1 MYIISVAGP
10 IAAGKSTF
18 LDEFYPRLRPQMPSV
33 NIWAMNEPQFWEDSQ
48 TSKLAAEYFSV
59 TPDTPKVQDIVY
71 RFQVAML
78 YDRANMIKEAIKQ
91 EYDVVLM
98 ERSPLEDEFFWNNLH
113 QRGMIADRD
122 LDVLFQTRT
131 HLFSDFKIDVLIS
144 ISIPAKDA
152 YQNALKRAQ
161 QQEERAAE
169 LNIFPMETY
178 EQMNEFYWGFELQHL
193 AGLENADCKVVELKF
208 SELVEDLEGQVN
220 KVCDIVN
227 ADYHRKQNPPES
239 DSIIH
244 RAWEGMADLLD
255 DSEILFQDNE

>member
-1 MYIISVAGP
+1 MYVVSVAGP

-18 LDEFYPRLRPQMPSV
+18 LDEFYPKLCSQMPSV

-78 YDRANMIKEAIKQ
+78 YDRANMIKEAISKGC
-91 EYDVVLM
+91 DVIVM

-113 QRGMIADRD
+113 QRGMLYARD
-122 LDVLFQTRT
+122 LGILLQTRT
-131 HLFSDFKIDVLIS
+131 HLFSNFQIDTLIN

-152 YQNALKRAQ
+152 YQNALIRAQ
-161 QQEERAAE
+161 EQEDRAAE
-169 LNIFPMETY
+169 LNVFPMETY
-178 EQMNEFYWGFELQHL
+178 EEMIDYYWRF
-193 AGLENADCKVVELKF
+193 GLHYLVDSEGTNCKVVELKF
-208 SELVEDLEGQVN
+208 SDLVEDLEGQVN

-227 ADYHRKQNPPES
+227 AHYHASQTPPEP

-244 RAWEGMADLLD
+244 KAWEGLADMLD
-255 DSEILFQDNE
+255 DSDILFTDNT